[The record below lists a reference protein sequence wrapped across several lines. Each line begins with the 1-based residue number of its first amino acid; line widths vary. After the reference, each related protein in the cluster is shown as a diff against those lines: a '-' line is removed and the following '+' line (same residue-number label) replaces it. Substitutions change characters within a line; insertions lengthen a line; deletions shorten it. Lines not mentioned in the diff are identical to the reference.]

1 MNGLIEELVS
11 QLIERHMRKKI
22 QDLVKNPD
30 NIKLAIVRKQSQ
42 LLNDWLRAQQAEQ
55 SAQMATVKS

>member
-1 MNGLIEELVS
+1 M
-11 QLIERHMRKKI
+11 
-22 QDLVKNPD
+22 QDLIKNPD
-30 NIKLAIVRKQSQ
+30 HVRLAIVRKQTQ

>member
-1 MNGLIEELVS
+1 MK
-11 QLIERHMRKKI
+11 KKI

-42 LLNDWLRAQQAEQ
+42 LLNDWLREQHAER